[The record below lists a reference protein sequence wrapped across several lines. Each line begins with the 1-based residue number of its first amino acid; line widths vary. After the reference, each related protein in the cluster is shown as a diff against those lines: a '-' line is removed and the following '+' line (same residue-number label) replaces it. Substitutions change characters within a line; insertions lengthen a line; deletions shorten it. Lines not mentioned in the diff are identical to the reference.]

1 MTLIK
6 SNEPKIA
13 VLLAAFN
20 GMQWI
25 EEQVD
30 TILAQQGVDISL
42 YISVDLSTDGTQQ
55 WCEALAEKDTHVTVL
70 PYGERFGCAAK
81 NFYRLIRDVDFLGFE
96 YVSLADQ
103 DDIWFVDKLK
113 TACATII
120 EQKCDVY
127 SSNSLSFWTDGRQMV
142 LDKMQPQRK
151 YDYLFQGGGAG
162 CTYVANAA
170 STQQFKQFLL
180 DNWEEAT
187 AVNHHDWL
195 WYSFCRSHGIQW
207 HFDKGFKMYYR
218 QHENNELG
226 SNTGHSAA
234 IKRLKLVKTGWYS
247 AECLK
252 IIRLAKKISKDIP
265 AQFLEKNF
273 QNRLFLLKNISLIRR
288 KFNER
293 VFFFIIILIGYY

>member
-30 TILAQQGVDISL
+30 TILAQQGVDVSL
-42 YISVDLSTDGTQQ
+42 YISVDLSTDDTLQ
-55 WCEALAEKDTHVTVL
+55 WCEALAEKDTRVTVL
-70 PYGERFGCAAK
+70 PYGERFGGAAK
-81 NFYRLIRDVDFLGFE
+81 NFYRLIRDVDFLGFD

-103 DDIWFVDKLK
+103 DDIWYVDKLK

-127 SSNSLSFWTDGRQMV
+127 SSNLLSFWTDGRQMV
-142 LDKMQPQRK
+142 FDKMQPQRK

-170 STQQFKQFLL
+170 SSQQFKQFLL
-180 DNWEEAT
+180 DNWDEAT
-187 AVNHHDWL
+187 AVNYHDWL
-195 WYSFCRSHGIQW
+195 WYSFCRSQGIQW
-207 HFDKGFKMYYR
+207 HFDKGFKMHYR
-218 QHENNELG
+218 QHENNEFG
-226 SNTGHSAA
+226 SNTGLRVAY
-234 IKRLKLVKTGWYS
+234 KRLKLLKTGWYS

-252 IIRLAKKISKDIP
+252 IIRLVNKISTDIP

-273 QNRLFLLKNISLIRR
+273 QNRLFLLQNVSQLRR
-288 KFNER
+288 KFSER
-293 VFFFIIILIGYY
+293 VIFFVIVLIGYY